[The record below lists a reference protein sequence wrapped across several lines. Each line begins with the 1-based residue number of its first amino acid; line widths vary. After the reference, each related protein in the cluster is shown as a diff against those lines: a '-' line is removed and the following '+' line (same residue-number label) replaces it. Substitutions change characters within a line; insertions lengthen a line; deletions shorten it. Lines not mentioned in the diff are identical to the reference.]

1 MRDLIDRAGIS
12 ISGICA
18 VHCMITP
25 VLIAT
30 IPSLGGIFSHLWIH
44 LVILAF
50 ATPVAIYAFIFQGE
64 SRKITAFAVCGLL
77 ILFLAVGME
86 IFSHSL
92 EAHLTANIPSPHML
106 NIIGGLILGVSHFLN
121 VHSATQGDASRGFFL
136 INTSK

>member
-12 ISGICA
+12 ISGVCA

-25 VLIAT
+25 VLLAT
-30 IPSLGGIFSHLWIH
+30 IPSLGGLFSHLWIH
-44 LVILAF
+44 IVILTL

-64 SRKITAFAVCGLL
+64 NRKITAFAVCGLL
-77 ILFLAVGME
+77 LLFIAVGME

-92 EAHLTANIPSPHML
+92 ESHVSSHVPSPHLL

-121 VHSATQGDASRGFFL
+121 VHAANQGDSNRSLFAISS
-136 INTSK
+136 NK